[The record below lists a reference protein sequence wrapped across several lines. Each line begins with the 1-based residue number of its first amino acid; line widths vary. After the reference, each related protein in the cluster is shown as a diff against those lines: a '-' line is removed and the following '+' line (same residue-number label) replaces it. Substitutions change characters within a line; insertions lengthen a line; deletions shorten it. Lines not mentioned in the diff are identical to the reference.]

1 MTTYQC
7 PLCATALQPSDRYPR
22 HVCPDCAQRA
32 QSPDGRRLEFFNLG
46 LSGGYGARYAD
57 TGQPYDSHDC
67 FIDGRLCH
75 AGEARFGGIVI
86 ERPVVLLE
94 APGTMHG
101 LADGIVGLPTIQ
113 QLNLMSD
120 IRSGA
125 LWAQRNHQGPPVDRY
140 RLAGIWVDPDGRDLV
155 VREVGTGSPAGEA
168 GIARGDR
175 IVGVSLAQFEA
186 LKSDHDRLSDEVVQL
201 RALVERMAAE
211 LGISPDG
218 SSASA

>member
-86 ERPVVLLE
+86 E
-94 APGTMHG
+94 
-101 LADGIVGLPTIQ
+101 LAD
-113 QLNLMSD
+113 D
-120 IRSGA
+120 ARA
-125 LWAQRNHQGPPVDRY
+125 
-140 RLAGIWVDPDGRDLV
+140 
-155 VREVGTGSPAGEA
+155 SPA
-168 GIARGDR
+168 R
-175 IVGVSLAQFEA
+175 
-186 LKSDHDRLSDEVVQL
+186 
-201 RALVERMAAE
+201 
-211 LGISPDG
+211 
-218 SSASA
+218 